1 VRILLAVD
9 APSSHLFPLP
19 QGWADR
25 GHTVSVV
32 MDRPDG
38 RFGHARQHLHP
49 GVTLL
54 VLERSGGVI
63 DAVTGARVVPS
74 MRRLLADQDVAIAGG
89 YIARSAR
96 SLLNLSAATKPRTVL
111 LAERP
116 DPRTRGFRRWLR
128 DSWIRRSLTQVDD
141 VWSMSAAGD
150 RSFAAL
156 GREPSCRVPYP
167 IRVPEHAD
175 ALPPDRW
182 HAGGRRHLLT
192 VGKLIER
199 KRPELALN
207 VLHELRAQGK
217 DVDLAFVGT
226 GPLLA
231 SLRSAA
237 AGLPVT
243 FVGDVAE
250 PEVTRRMR
258 DAHVLLHPAVYDG
271 WGMVVPEAAANGLP
285 VVATTGCD
293 AATELAAST
302 AAVRACTDDPVQLAH
317 AAAEL
322 LDDFTSAPGDS
333 MVRLLA
339 ATREVCGVERVV
351 ERSSAALESAVA
363 SA

>member
-25 GHTVSVV
+25 GHSVTIV

-38 RFGHARQHLHP
+38 RFGLARQHLHP
-49 GVTLL
+49 GVALL

-63 DAVTGARVVPS
+63 DAVTGDRVARS
-74 MRRLLADQDVAIAGG
+74 MRQLLTDQDVAIAGG
-89 YIARSAR
+89 YSARSAR
-96 SLLNLSAATKPRTVL
+96 AVLRLSAATKPRTVL

-116 DPRTRGFRRWLR
+116 DPRTRGFRRRLR
-128 DSWIRRSLTQVDD
+128 DIWIRRSLTQVDD

-167 IRVPEHAD
+167 IRVPEDAD
-175 ALPPDRW
+175 ALPLDRW
-182 HAGGRRHLLT
+182 HASGRRHLLT
-192 VGKLIER
+192 VGKLTEL
-199 KRPELALN
+199 KRPQLALK
-207 VLHELRAQGK
+207 VLHELRARGE
-217 DVDLAFVGT
+217 DVDLTFVGT
-226 GPLLA
+226 GPLLD

-243 FVGDVAE
+243 FAGDVAGQ
-250 PEVTRRMR
+250 EVARRMR
-258 DAHVLLHPAVYDG
+258 DAHVLLHPSVYDG
-271 WGMVVPEAAANGLP
+271 WGMVVPEAAVNGLP

-302 AAVRACTDDPVQLAH
+302 EAVRACADDPVQLAH
-317 AAAEL
+317 AATEL
-322 LDDFTSAPGDS
+322 LDGFTRAPGGGT
-333 MVRLLA
+333 VQLLA
-339 ATREVCGVERVV
+339 ATREICGVERVV